1 MRATLAALDD
11 NRGWSSVGPVNNKIF
26 RILCQHLFFSSLE
39 FALYMF
45 TVESK
50 KVQSTSKAVLCIG
63 TKTVRETDIE
73 GQDETKSVYK

>member
-26 RILCQHLFFSSLE
+26 RIILIFGFVSIYLFSHSNLHCVHV
-39 FALYMF
+39 

-63 TKTVRETDIE
+63 TKTVR
-73 GQDETKSVYK
+73 